1 MKINTLKKTEGL
13 NKLQKQALIALE
25 RSMEKALAS
34 TFDSIN
40 SDPSATSTLLNQ
52 IRRIG
57 YEAALVSAPRAV
69 AELSSNFLFAIAAN
83 PDATLDGINN

>member
-1 MKINTLKKTEGL
+1 
-13 NKLQKQALIALE
+13 
-25 RSMEKALAS
+25 MEKALAS

-40 SDPSATSTLLNQ
+40 SDPSATTTLINE

-69 AELSSNFLFAIAAN
+69 AELSSNFLFAISAN
-83 PDATLDGINN
+83 PDATLGWYKNYGRCSKRKWNYVKFS